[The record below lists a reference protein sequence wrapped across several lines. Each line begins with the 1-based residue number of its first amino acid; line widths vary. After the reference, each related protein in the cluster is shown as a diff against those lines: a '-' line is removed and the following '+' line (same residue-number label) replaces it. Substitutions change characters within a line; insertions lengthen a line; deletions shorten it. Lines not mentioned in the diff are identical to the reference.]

1 MGLVP
6 GSALIAYLAV
16 AVAAIDGAVAPGSE
30 RHLGINAALRAND
43 RMHLTHHSSAAKSS
57 AAAAAAAGSPSL

>member
-6 GSALIAYLAV
+6 GSAPIAYLAV

-30 RHLGINAALRAND
+30 GYFGISAALGAND
-43 RMHLTHHSSAAKSS
+43 RMHLTHHSPAAKS
-57 AAAAAAAGSPSL
+57 AAGAAAGSPSL